1 MSGHTAP
8 SSAAALVTSCA
19 RFERYRKGA
28 VLAPARTLDDV
39 VVEQP
44 APGAAVAVFSGEHDL
59 ATKRQVHELL
69 TSLVHDNEL
78 IVADFSGAQFVDSS
92 ILGVLMAMKG
102 EADERGHTFR
112 LQLNTADIVRR
123 AFEISGL
130 LTIFEVAATREA
142 ALEGRR

>member
-1 MSGHTAP
+1 M
-8 SSAAALVTSCA
+8 
-19 RFERYRKGA
+19 
-28 VLAPARTLDDV
+28 APAPPLDDV

-44 APGAAVAVFSGEHDL
+44 APGAAVAVFMGEHDL

-69 TSLVHDNEL
+69 SSLLDNNEL
-78 IVADFSGAQFVDSS
+78 VVADFSGAQFVDSS
-92 ILGVLMAMKG
+92 ILGVLMEMRG
-102 EADERGHTFR
+102 EAHKRGHTFR

-123 AFEISGL
+123 AFELSGL